1 MKTLKASIHGATSVR
16 STQVKSK
23 LSSYKKLQTFFF
35 YMTLIKAENLNKTF
49 RVYKSG
55 EGIKGYLKSFIS
67 RDYNEIQAVEDLDLE
82 IGEGEMI
89 GYIGANGAG
98 KSTTVKMLT
107 GILEPTSGKI
117 EVDGRNPNKERRK
130 NAMNIGVVF
139 GQKTQLWWDLPVR
152 ESFKLLKEIYEVSD
166 EDYEERINEFDEVL
180 QLSDFW
186 DQPVRKL
193 SLGQKMR
200 CELAAAFLHHP
211 KIVYLDEPTIGLDVA
226 VKERIREFIKKMNEE
241 KNITVMLT
249 THDIGDIED
258 LCRRIVVL
266 DEGRKIYDG
275 ELESLVDSLEHRRL
289 ILDLLNAE
297 KIEIELDGVESI
309 KEEDGRTAIIFN
321 RKQVSASDLMKYIL
335 DNYEVNDFELKEPD
349 IEEVVKKVYNEGL

>member
-1 MKTLKASIHGATSVR
+1 
-16 STQVKSK
+16 
-23 LSSYKKLQTFFF
+23 
-35 YMTLIKAENLNKTF
+35 MTLIKAENLDKKF
-49 RVYKSG
+49 KIYQRG
-55 EGIKGYLKSFIS
+55 DGITGYLKSFIS
-67 RDYNEIQAVEDLDLE
+67 REYEEVHAVRDLNLE
-82 IGEGEMI
+82 IEKGEMI

-107 GILEPTSGKI
+107 GILEPSSGLI
-117 EVDGRNPNKERRK
+117 EVDGRNPHKERKK

-139 GQKTQLWWDLPVR
+139 GQKTQLWWDLPVK

-166 EDYEERINEFDEVL
+166 EDYEDRIDEFDEVL

-226 VKERIREFIKKMNEE
+226 VKERIRDFIRKMNEE
-241 KNITVMLT
+241 KDITVMLT

-258 LCRRIVVL
+258 LCNRIVVL
-266 DEGRKIYDG
+266 DEGKKIYDG
-275 ELESLVDSLEHRRL
+275 ELDTLVNRFTSRRM
-289 ILDLLNAE
+289 ILDVRNGEEFELEMEGVQEVEKQEAHIEIVFDRE
-297 KIEIELDGVESI
+297 KI
-309 KEEDGRTAIIFN
+309 
-321 RKQVSASDLMKYIL
+321 SASDLMREVL
-335 DNYEVNDFELKEPD
+335 NRYEVLDFQIREPD
-349 IEEVVKKVYNEGL
+349 IETVVKKIYNEGLEEE

>member
-1 MKTLKASIHGATSVR
+1 
-16 STQVKSK
+16 
-23 LSSYKKLQTFFF
+23 
-35 YMTLIKAENLNKTF
+35 MTIIRAENLSKTF
-49 RVYKSG
+49 RIYQSG
-55 EGIKGYLKSFIS
+55 EGIRGYLKSFVS
-67 RDYNEIQAVEDLDLE
+67 RDYEEVDAVKDINLE
-82 IGEGEMI
+82 IESGEMI

-107 GILEPTSGKI
+107 GILEPSSGKI
-117 EVDGRNPNKERRK
+117 EVNGLNPSKERMK

-139 GQKTQLWWDLPVR
+139 GQKTQLWWDLPVK

-166 EDYEERINEFDEVL
+166 EDYENRIDEFDEVL

-226 VKERIREFIKKMNEE
+226 VKERIRDFIRKMNQD

-249 THDIGDIED
+249 THDIDDIED
-258 LCRRIVVL
+258 LCDRIVVL

-275 ELESLVDSLEHRRL
+275 QLDDLVNRFSSRRL
-289 ILDLLNAE
+289 VLETEDNIE
-297 KIEIELDGVESI
+297 PEIEGI
-309 KEEDGRTAIIFN
+309 KEILRPNGRVEIVFDREII
-321 RKQVSASDLMKYIL
+321 SAPDLMKEIL
-335 DNYEVNDFELKEPD
+335 ERYDVSDFQIKEPD
-349 IEEVVKKVYNEGL
+349 IEAVVKKIYNEGLAEE